1 MSHHLLVGLGNPEPR
16 YEVTRHNIGFMAIDR
31 LGDRHGI
38 ALTQQKFHG
47 RYASGFIG
55 ESKVTLLEPLT
66 YMNVSGKSVQAA
78 RAFYSF
84 EDRDIVVL
92 HDDLDLEPGTVRVK
106 IGGGHGGHNGL
117 RDIIAKTGTN
127 DFVRIRL
134 GIGRPEQGSVTDWVL
149 SPFRTDELDALDE
162 QLTVAAD
169 AVEMILR
176 DGPVAAQNE
185 FNGRK

>member
-16 YEVTRHNIGFMAIDR
+16 YEATRHNIGFMAVDR

-47 RYASGFIG
+47 RYATGFVADK
-55 ESKVTLLEPLT
+55 KVTLLEPLT

-78 RAFYSF
+78 RAFYGFSD
-84 EDRDIVVL
+84 EEVVVV
-92 HDDLDLEPGTVRVK
+92 HDDLDLDPGVVRVK

-117 RDIIAKTGTN
+117 RDIAAKTGSN
-127 DFVRIRL
+127 DFVRVRL
-134 GIGRPEQGSVTDWVL
+134 GIGRPVRGSVTDWVL
-149 SPFRTDELDALDE
+149 SPFSVDELDTLDQ
-162 QLTVAAD
+162 QLDIAAD
-169 AVEMILR
+169 ALEMIVR